1 MGPREG
7 WVANDSRTLA
17 QETCFIPAPVLF
29 PLPRSQSGRAAR
41 GLARRETCFTSCLEL
56 LQAYGLGERRPAL
69 TQGVMPYW
77 LLRRAD
83 KRLTVGRRGVWSPP
97 FRGALVPQGVP
108 GTPMLVLRD
117 VQKSDLAGLKRLA
130 AVLNTV
136 NLPNN
141 EETLAAIID
150 KSVKSFAGKV
160 KNPLEREYLF
170 VLEDTRNETI
180 IGTSMIIAQHGT
192 YEAPHIYYEVSEREH
207 YSASLERHLRHKVLS
222 IAYNYAGPTE
232 VGGLV
237 VDPPYR
243 ATADKP
249 GKQLSYVRFL
259 FIAMHRRLFRPRV
272 LAELLPPL
280 LPDGRSLL
288 WEACGRKFT
297 GLSYQDADRLS
308 RQNKE
313 FIKELFPSSDIYASL
328 FPTRVQKVLGE
339 VGPQT
344 RGVQRMLERI
354 GFKYM
359 ERIDPFDG
367 GPHFEA
373 EVADV
378 TLVRRYRTVKLAAQ
392 DFEREGDDVLVAFE
406 RESGRSRFR
415 SVRTQA
421 RVEDQIL
428 YLPRARQG
436 GARRLRRSEAVP
448 HSVRVRHGSGPPH
461 DAAGPSQQLQP
472 ALSRLTRG
480 ALGIHQRQRQV
491 RLRPHWIQ

>member
-1 MGPREG
+1 
-7 WVANDSRTLA
+7 
-17 QETCFIPAPVLF
+17 
-29 PLPRSQSGRAAR
+29 
-41 GLARRETCFTSCLEL
+41 
-56 LQAYGLGERRPAL
+56 
-69 TQGVMPYW
+69 
-77 LLRRAD
+77 
-83 KRLTVGRRGVWSPP
+83 
-97 FRGALVPQGVP
+97 
-108 GTPMLVLRD
+108 MLVLRD
-117 VQKSDLAGLKRLA
+117 VQKSDLAGLKRVA

-141 EETLAAIID
+141 EETLSAMID
-150 KSVKSFAGKV
+150 KSVRSFAGKV

-170 VLEDTRNETI
+170 VLEDPRNQTL

-207 YSASLERHLRHKVLS
+207 YSASIDRHFRHKVLS
-222 IAYNYAGPTE
+222 IAYHYEGPTE
-232 VGGLV
+232 IGGLV

-249 GKQLSYVRFL
+249 GKQLSFVRFL

-297 GLSYQDADRLS
+297 GLSYQEADRLS

-313 FIKELFPSSDIYASL
+313 FIKELFPASDIYASL
-328 FPTRVQKVLGE
+328 FPSRVQKVLGE

-354 GFKYM
+354 GFRYV

-373 EVADV
+373 NVNDI
-378 TLVRRYRTVKLAAQ
+378 TLVRRYRTAKLAED
-392 DFEREGDDVLVAFE
+392 DFDQEGDDVLVAYE
-406 RESGRSRFR
+406 RDSGRNRFR
-415 SVRTQA
+415 AVRTQV
-421 RVEDQIL
+421 RMDDQII
-428 YLPRARQG
+428 YLPARAREMLG
-436 GARRLRRSEAVP
+436 APTGARL
-448 HSVRVRHGSGPPH
+448 SVIPFE
-461 DAAGPSQQLQP
+461 
-472 ALSRLTRG
+472 
-480 ALGIHQRQRQV
+480 
-491 RLRPHWIQ
+491 